1 MSPQAE
7 IHYCERLC
15 NDLTSPCASFAK
27 RQLYNYC
34 STMRIAPP
42 LASTSYLVQANVDSM
57 QGQQELRQKDQ
68 AQIVGLARYCCR
80 SAVVVLQQQGVLL
93 QLEEVVVKEA
103 PRQQV
108 LQRAQ

>member
-15 NDLTSPCASFAK
+15 NDLTSPCESFAK
-27 RQLYNYC
+27 RQLDNYC

-42 LASTSYLVQANVDSM
+42 LASRSYLVQANVDSV
-57 QGQQELRQKDQ
+57 QCQQELRHKDQ
-68 AQIVGLARYCCR
+68 AQMAGYCR

-93 QLEEVVVKEA
+93 QLEEVVVKEPA
-103 PRQQV
+103 RQQV
-108 LQRAQ
+108 LQPAQ

>member
-15 NDLTSPCASFAK
+15 NDLTSPCESFAK
-27 RQLYNYC
+27 RQLDNYC

-42 LASTSYLVQANVDSM
+42 LASTSYLVQANVDSV
-57 QGQQELRQKDQ
+57 QCQQELRHKDQ
-68 AQIVGLARYCCR
+68 AQMVGLARYCCR

-93 QLEEVVVKEA
+93 QLEEVVVMDPA
-103 PRQQV
+103 RQQV
-108 LQRAQ
+108 LQPAQ